1 MPEQA
6 DRSGDSVPV
15 WRDSQPV
22 AVGSVWEQNRRGG
35 CGALAPPGITQTI
48 ADTNGVIL
56 MRTDGDSWDIVTSV
70 GLTALGVAA
79 FRALE
84 TNDREP
90 MIRDDYAAWF
100 VEAAG
105 EPHFVEMLADPAS
118 VGKAERFGRFMGV
131 RTRFFDEFFTA
142 AWQQDVR
149 QAVILASG
157 LDARAYRL
165 DWPAGAVV
173 FEIDQPRVLEF
184 KDRVLTEHGAVAKA
198 DRRVVPV
205 DLRDDWPAALT
216 AAGFDSGRPAA
227 WSAEGLLPF
236 LPGRAHDALFARID
250 ALSAPGSRVATDDFG
265 RGLDPHH
272 FADTEEKFFGSNPFG
287 NLDVGDLW
295 YVDARAEPGG
305 WLSRHGWSVQ
315 RTSPVDL
322 AAAYAHPVT
331 DMPAELLDL
340 MQLAHYVTAEKLW

>member
-1 MPEQA
+1 
-6 DRSGDSVPV
+6 
-15 WRDSQPV
+15 
-22 AVGSVWEQNRRGG
+22 
-35 CGALAPPGITQTI
+35 
-48 ADTNGVIL
+48 

-70 GLTALGVAA
+70 GLTALGVAT

-84 TNDREP
+84 TVDPEP

-105 EPHFVEMLADPAS
+105 EPHFVDMLADPAS
-118 VGKAERFGRFMGV
+118 VGDVRRFGRFMGV
-131 RTRFFDEFFTA
+131 RTRYFDEFFAA
-142 AWQQDVR
+142 AWQQGVQ

-184 KDRVLTEHGAVAKA
+184 KDQVLAEHGAVPKA
-198 DRRVVPV
+198 DRRVVAV

-216 AAGFDSGRPAA
+216 AAGFDPGQPTA

-236 LPGRAHDALFARID
+236 LPGPAHDALFERID
-250 ALSAPGSRVATDDFG
+250 ALSAPGSSVATDEFS
-265 RGLDPHH
+265 RGLALRD

-287 NLDVGDLW
+287 NLDVSDLLYDDTRADPGD
-295 YVDARAEPGG
+295 
-305 WLSRHGWSVQ
+305 WLSRHGWSVHI
-315 RTSPVDL
+315 TTPVDL
-322 AAAYAHPVT
+322 AAAYAHPIT
-331 DMPAELLDL
+331 DVPPELIDL
-340 MQLAHYVTAEKLW
+340 MRQAHYVRAEKR

>member
-1 MPEQA
+1 
-6 DRSGDSVPV
+6 
-15 WRDSQPV
+15 
-22 AVGSVWEQNRRGG
+22 
-35 CGALAPPGITQTI
+35 
-48 ADTNGVIL
+48 

-70 GLTALGVAA
+70 GLTALGVAT

-84 TNDREP
+84 TVDPEP

-105 EPHFVEMLADPAS
+105 EPHFVGMLTDPES
-118 VGKAERFGRFMGV
+118 VGDVRRFGHFMGV
-131 RTRFFDEFFTA
+131 RTRYFDEFFAA
-142 AWQQDVR
+142 AWQQGVR

-184 KDRVLTEHGAVAKA
+184 KDQVLAEHGAVPKA
-198 DRRVVPV
+198 DRRVVAV

-216 AAGFDSGRPAA
+216 AAGFDPGQPTA

-236 LPGRAHDALFARID
+236 LPGPAHDALFERID
-250 ALSAPGSRVATDDFG
+250 ALSAPGSSVATDEFS
-265 RGLDPHH
+265 RGLALRD

-287 NLDVGDLW
+287 NLDVSDLLYDDTRADPGD
-295 YVDARAEPGG
+295 
-305 WLSRHGWSVQ
+305 WLSRHGWSVDI
-315 RTSPVDL
+315 TTPVDL
-322 AAAYAHPVT
+322 AAAYAHPIT
-331 DMPAELLDL
+331 DVPPELIDL
-340 MQLAHYVTAEKLW
+340 MRQAHYVRAEKQ

>member
-1 MPEQA
+1 
-6 DRSGDSVPV
+6 
-15 WRDSQPV
+15 
-22 AVGSVWEQNRRGG
+22 
-35 CGALAPPGITQTI
+35 
-48 ADTNGVIL
+48 
-56 MRTDGDSWDIVTSV
+56 MRTEGDSWDIVTSV

-84 TNDREP
+84 TADPEP

-105 EPHFVEMLADPAS
+105 ESHFADMLADPES
-118 VGKAERFGRFMGV
+118 VGEVRRFGHFMGV
-131 RTRFFDEFFTA
+131 RTRFFDEFFA
-142 AWQQDVR
+142 AAFQRGVR

-184 KDRVLTEHGAVAKA
+184 KDRVLAEHGAVAKA
-198 DRRVVPV
+198 DRRVVAV
-205 DLRDDWPAALT
+205 DLRDDWPAALV
-216 AAGFDSGRPAA
+216 AAGFDPGQPTV

-236 LPGRAHDALFARID
+236 LPGPAHDALFERID
-250 ALSAPGSRVATDDFG
+250 ALSAPGSSVASDDFS
-265 RGLDPHH
+265 RGLDPQH

-287 NLDVGDLW
+287 DLDVSDLL
-295 YVDARAEPGG
+295 YDDARADPGD
-305 WLSRHGWSVQ
+305 WLSRHGWSVHI
-315 RTSPVDL
+315 TTPVDL

-331 DMPAELLDL
+331 DLPAELLDL
-340 MQLAHYVTAEKLW
+340 MRQGHYSRAEKR

>member
-1 MPEQA
+1 
-6 DRSGDSVPV
+6 
-15 WRDSQPV
+15 
-22 AVGSVWEQNRRGG
+22 
-35 CGALAPPGITQTI
+35 
-48 ADTNGVIL
+48 

-70 GLTALGVAA
+70 GLTALGVAT

-84 TNDREP
+84 TVDPEP

-105 EPHFVEMLADPAS
+105 EPHFVGMLAAPES
-118 VGKAERFGRFMGV
+118 VGDVRRFGRFMGV
-131 RTRFFDEFFTA
+131 RTRYFDEFFAA
-142 AWQQDVR
+142 AWQQGVQ

-184 KDRVLTEHGAVAKA
+184 KDQVLAEHGAVAKA
-198 DRRVVPV
+198 DRRVVAV

-216 AAGFDSGRPAA
+216 AAGFDPGQPTA

-236 LPGRAHDALFARID
+236 LPGPAHDALFERID
-250 ALSAPGSRVATDDFG
+250 ALSAPGSSVATDEFS
-265 RGLDPHH
+265 RGLALRD

-287 NLDVGDLW
+287 NLDVSDLLYDDTRADPGD
-295 YVDARAEPGG
+295 
-305 WLSRHGWSVQ
+305 WLSRHGWSVHI
-315 RTSPVDL
+315 TTPVDL
-322 AAAYAHPVT
+322 AAAYAHPIT
-331 DMPAELLDL
+331 DVPPELIDL
-340 MQLAHYVTAEKLW
+340 MRQAHYVRAEKR